1 MKQRLGKAIGNR
13 RLMLR
18 LFMNFMAVI
27 VLFVGFS
34 LASLWMFKKSVHEEI
49 VKYNYANLN
58 VTTRSFE
65 QYFQTL
71 TSVLMDLQLN
81 NEAFRKFT
89 ESTKLDYVMAAKL
102 IETFN
107 ATTNNA
113 QLYLQDLILYDKEL
127 SFALDK
133 VRGSGAE
140 AMFSKHHINVEHSPG
155 YWLEQLEQPFAIK
168 LHPVTS
174 FAESHADKGT
184 DVFPFMVKNRWSSEY
199 FILALIDTDRLIG
212 QLHQSINKNLYI
224 LDEQGNALLAYDSNP
239 SGQLPSLDFERNW
252 IKSGDNY
259 YFYKKGSATGLTY
272 VNVVPDT
279 SVSQPVERLIILL
292 VVLLVLATA
301 IGIIASIYFSVR
313 YSNPVRKI
321 VETIRKETAH
331 SHDGRGNE
339 FELIQRNISRMMQV
353 NRDALQDLEEK
364 SDQLRYYSFM
374 NNLKRI
380 RDNLPYVHGDEE
392 VGRPYRFVLF
402 ELKFRQG
409 FQEELHKDASYYIR
423 EYIHQAIRTT
433 DMETLI
439 FQIEGDQ
446 ILAVVYGNEPEEK
459 VMEPLQPICSVL
471 AEDRTYC
478 FFTIAVG
485 SLFEQADEMK
495 DAYRE
500 VQQLSRHRPF
510 DDETRIVGPGG
521 EPDMPFL
528 PYGSIEQEID
538 VNLHEGN
545 DAHVIQSLKRLT
557 VQMAKKYSRAHFH
570 EFAKEVT
577 AKVFRKLHAQHLDTV
592 CVSGLPEVIGHIHT
606 VEELHDYFD
615 TLLSEAGRLIRL
627 KKEEHDPIVYFVSD
641 YMEEHFKEE
650 ISLEGVAEKLNITGG
665 YLSTYFKEKTGI
677 NFVDYVNEFRVKKA
691 MDMLLKADLRIQDIA
706 QEAGYLSL
714 SSFNRAFKKFSG
726 VTPSEYRRNNLNAG
740 ATDSA

>member
-1 MKQRLGKAIGNR
+1 MKQRLRRAIGNR

-18 LFMNFMAVI
+18 LFLNFMVVI
-27 VLFVGFS
+27 MMFVGFS
-34 LASLWMFKKSVHEEI
+34 LASLWMYKKSMHEEI

-71 TSVLMDLQLN
+71 TSVLMDMQLN
-81 NEAFRKFT
+81 NEAFAAFT
-89 ESTKLDYVMAAKL
+89 ESSRLDYIKAAKL
-102 IETFN
+102 IE
-107 ATTNNA
+107 ALYAITNNS
-113 QLYLQDLILYDKEL
+113 QLYLHDVILYNKEL
-127 SFALDK
+127 NFALDK
-133 VRGSGAE
+133 VRGSSGE
-140 AMFSKHHINVEHSPG
+140 AMFGKHHSNAEHPPA
-155 YWLEQLEQPFAIK
+155 YWLEQLEQPFTMK
-168 LHPVTS
+168 LQAMTS
-174 FAESHADKGT
+174 FVESQEEKRT
-184 DVFPFMVKNRWSSEY
+184 SVFPFMMKNKWNTDY
-199 FILALIDTDRLIG
+199 FILALIDADGLIS

-224 LDEQGNALLAYDSNP
+224 LDEQGNALLAYDSDP
-239 SGQLPSLDFERNW
+239 AAQLPSLDSERNW
-252 IKSGDNY
+252 MKSGDNY
-259 YFYKKGSATGLTY
+259 YFYKKGAATGLTY

-279 SVSQPVERLIILL
+279 SVSKPMERLNILL
-292 VVLLVLATA
+292 IVLLVLATA
-301 IGIIASIYFSVR
+301 IGTVASIYFSVR

-321 VETIRKETAH
+321 VETIRKGTG
-331 SHDGRGNE
+331 SSQDGKGNE
-339 FELIQRNISRMMQV
+339 FELIQKNISRMMQMNQDV
-353 NRDALQDLEEK
+353 LQDLEEK
-364 SDQLRYYSFM
+364 RDQLRYYSFM

-380 RDNLPYVHGDEE
+380 RDNLPYVHGEQDSN
-392 VGRPYRFVLF
+392 RPYRFVLF
-402 ELKFRQG
+402 DLNFRQG

-423 EYIHQAIRTT
+423 EYIYQTIRRT
-433 DMETLI
+433 DMDTLI

-446 ILAVVYGNEPEEK
+446 ILAVVYGYETEER
-459 VMEPLQPICSVL
+459 VMEPLHPICSVL

-485 SLFEQADEMK
+485 SLYEQANEMK

-500 VQQLSRHRPF
+500 VQQLTRHRPF
-510 DDETRIVGPGG
+510 DDETRIVGPGA

-545 DAHVIQSLKRLT
+545 DAHVIQSLKKLT

-577 AKVFRKLHAQHLDTV
+577 GKVFRKLHALQLDTV
-592 CVSGLPEVIGHIHT
+592 CVSGLPEVISHIHT

-627 KKEEHDPIVYFVSD
+627 KKEEHDPIVHFVTE
-641 YMEEHFKEE
+641 YMEEHYREE
-650 ISLEGVAEKLNITGG
+650 ISLEGVAEKMNITGG

-691 MDMLLKADLRIQDIA
+691 MDLLFQAELRIQDIA
-706 QEAGYLSL
+706 QEVGYLSL

-726 VTPSEYRRNNLNAG
+726 VTPTEYRRNNLNAG